1 MLKIK
6 SNFPKFNLGFRFDG
20 KKSMFKNVIS
30 KSALLYPL
38 LIVSAMWLGFLLQH
52 LGFFESCFGAIIPLL
67 PEGLLG
73 IITSPLLHGNLDHIV
88 SNSIPIAFLMFLL
101 YQFYPNIANRVFVMG
116 WLGAGFL
123 VWILP
128 PIDILTGNYMYTCT
142 IGASGVVYVLA
153 FFLFFS
159 GVFRWNM
166 KLLTISLL
174 VVLYY
179 GSLIWGMFPEELF
192 YNMAEPSKISWQAHL
207 SGAIVGSVLAFI
219 YKKSGE
225 KKKKFIWEF
234 PNYYSEKDDKL
245 WQEYKEKFPEDF
257 SELPYKKEDD
267 IWDRLEE
274 LRRNKS

>member
-1 MLKIK
+1 MC
-6 SNFPKFNLGFRFDG
+6 
-20 KKSMFKNVIS
+20 MFKNVIS
-30 KSALLYPL
+30 KNAWLYPL
-38 LIVSAMWLGFLLQH
+38 LMLAAMWFGFLLQKQ
-52 LGFFESCFGAIIPLL
+52 GFFDSCFGAIIPLL

-73 IITSPLLHGNLDHIV
+73 IVTSPLLHGSLDHIV
-88 SNSIPIAFLMFLL
+88 SNSIPIVFLMFLL
-101 YQFYPNIANRVFVMG
+101 YQFYPNVAHKVFILG
-116 WLGAGFL
+116 WLGTGFL
-123 VWILP
+123 VWVLP
-128 PIDILTGNYMYTCT
+128 PVDILTGDYLYTCT

-179 GSLIWGMFPEELF
+179 GSLVWGMFPEELF
-192 YNMAEPSKISWQAHL
+192 NDLQEPSKISWQAHL
-207 SGAIVGSVLAFI
+207 AGAIVGSVLAYTF
-219 YKKSGE
+219 KKSGE

-245 WQEYKEKFPEDF
+245 WQEYKERYPEDF

-274 LRRNKS
+274 LRKSKS

>member
-1 MLKIK
+1 MIT
-6 SNFPKFNLGFRFDG
+6 NI
-20 KKSMFKNVIS
+20 IS
-30 KSALLYPL
+30 KKALLYPFL
-38 LIVSAMWLGFLLQH
+38 MLAAMWFGYLLQMN
-52 LGFFESCFGAIIPLL
+52 GFFDSCFGAIIPLL

-73 IITSPLLHGNLDHIV
+73 IITAPLLHGNIDHIV
-88 SNSIPIAFLMFLL
+88 SNSIPIGILMFLL
-101 YQFYPNIANRVFVMG
+101 YQFYPEVAGKVFVIG
-116 WLGAGFL
+116 WLLAGFL

-128 PIDILTGNYMYTCT
+128 PIDILTGEYTYTCT

-179 GSLIWGMFPEELF
+179 GSLIWGMFPEEMFSEML
-192 YNMAEPSKISWQAHL
+192 EPSKISWQAH
-207 SGAIVGSVLAFI
+207 SAGAIVGSVLAYSF
-219 YKKSGE
+219 KKSGE
-225 KKKKFIWEF
+225 KKKKYIWEF

-245 WQEYKEKFPEDF
+245 WQEYKENHPDDF
-257 SELPYKKEDD
+257 LELPYQKRED
-267 IWDRLEE
+267 IWDHLED

>member
-1 MLKIK
+1 
-6 SNFPKFNLGFRFDG
+6 
-20 KKSMFKNVIS
+20 MFKDIIS
-30 KSALLYPL
+30 KKALLYPIL
-38 LIVSAMWLGFLLQH
+38 MLAAMWLGYLLQMN
-52 LGFFESCFGAIIPLL
+52 GFFDSCFGAIIPLL

-73 IITSPLLHGNLDHIV
+73 IITSPLLHGNIDHIV
-88 SNSIPIAFLMFLL
+88 SNSIPMVILMFLS
-101 YQFYPNIANRVFVMG
+101 YQFYPEVANKVFVIG
-116 WLGAGFL
+116 WLLTGFL
-123 VWILP
+123 VWMLP
-128 PIDILTGNYMYTCT
+128 PIDIFTGEYAYTCT

-192 YNMAEPSKISWQAHL
+192 SNMLEPSKISWQAH
-207 SGAIVGSVLAFI
+207 SAGAVVGSVLAYSF
-219 YKKSGE
+219 KKSGE

-245 WQEYKEKFPEDF
+245 WQEYKENHPDDF
-257 SELPYKKEDD
+257 LDLPYQKRED
-267 IWDRLEE
+267 IWNYLED